1 MPLYGTPNSP
11 KFGGKI
17 PSELPCYLEDIDLLG
32 DAATLDEAQTIKATI
47 CYAVLNE
54 AEVWQTLPEATANSA
69 DWDAFVTT
77 VT

>member
-1 MPLYGTPNSP
+1 MAQPAFQMPLYGTPNSP

-32 DAATLDEAQTIKATI
+32 DAATLDEAHKIKATI

-54 AEVWQTLPEATANSA
+54 AEVCKHYLKQLLIQ
-69 DWDAFVTT
+69 
-77 VT
+77 